1 MKAQVSL
8 ATLIAAIIASG
19 AAAAPTAIRDVSY
32 KDSDGH
38 RVLSESV
45 TVPGSPQQVWG
56 AFATDEGFMRWA
68 VPVAHIT
75 PGNGGMMESALTP
88 TGKIGDADN
97 VRNRIVVYLPRQLI
111 VLANEHVP
119 SGGPIDPETFKAL
132 RTLIAFKGLGPEETQ
147 VTESVVGFGE
157 SNAFDDMYAH
167 LRGGNAEYLEA
178 LAQSFAKK

>member
-1 MKAQVSL
+1 MKSRNLL
-8 ATLIAAIIASG
+8 AAVAAAIIASG
-19 AAAAPTAIRDVSY
+19 AAAAPIAIKDESY
-32 KDSDGH
+32 KDADGH

-45 TVPGSPQQVWG
+45 NVAGSAQNVWD
-56 AFATDEGFMRWA
+56 AFTTDEGFKRWA

-75 PGNGGMMESALTP
+75 SGNGGMMESALTP

-119 SGGPIDPETFKAL
+119 PGGPIDPETFKAL
-132 RTLIAFKGLGPEETQ
+132 RTLIAFKELGPEETQ
-147 VTESVVGFGE
+147 VTESVIGFGE
-157 SNAFDDMYAH
+157 SKAFDNMYAH